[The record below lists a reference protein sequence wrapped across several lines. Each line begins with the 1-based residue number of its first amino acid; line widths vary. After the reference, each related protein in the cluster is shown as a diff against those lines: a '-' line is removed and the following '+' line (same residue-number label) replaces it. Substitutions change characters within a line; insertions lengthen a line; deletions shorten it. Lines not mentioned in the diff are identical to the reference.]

1 MPRLSAFTPFGQ
13 FKFGGAPS
21 HIEELYGL
29 LKTLWGPAI
38 DFTQGT
44 PYDEPYLYSVAR
56 ILALALKELEHA
68 GNQAHPHRAYDLIP
82 LLEADFVLVP
92 GPKDGVTARQAA
104 LAAAYLLP
112 RGETA
117 ANVVNASRALVG
129 AAFLAYVPGPSNG
142 GGSFGQALSLY
153 TDVRVPPRFLQ
164 LVDPW
169 VGGVSSWVSYKN
181 LDPTIA
187 TPITLNPGD
196 QIMVDAGN
204 SAQMEKLTVALT
216 AGPNNPPPGV
226 TPGLN
231 YFLASFTK
239 AHGIGAPVVAGNHP
253 VWSAITRQSYLVTTA
268 ATATNASLR
277 GKLNALMTKIARA
290 VETFYVVQPTS
301 TTATGGTIGPLTV
314 NAPMGAVTI
323 GATTYTNSM

>member
-13 FKFGGAPS
+13 WKFSGSPS
-21 HIEELYGL
+21 HVEELYGL

-68 GNQAHPHRAYDLIP
+68 GNQAYPNRAYDLIP

-92 GPKDGVTARQAA
+92 GPKDGVSARQAA
-104 LAAAYLLP
+104 IAAAMLLP

-129 AAFLAYVPGPSNG
+129 ASFLSYVPGPPNAG
-142 GGSFGQALSLY
+142 GDFGFAQSLF
-153 TDVRVPPRFLQ
+153 TDVRVPPRYLQ

-169 VGGVSSWVSYKN
+169 VNGTSSWVGYQN
-181 LDPTIA
+181 LDATIA

-196 QIMVDAGN
+196 QVLVDAGN
-204 SAQMEKLTVALT
+204 SAQMERVTVAAT
-216 AGPNNPPPGV
+216 AGPSNPPPMT
-226 TPGLN
+226 TPGVN
-231 YFLASFTK
+231 YFEAIFTK
-239 AHGIGAPVVAGNHP
+239 AHGVGATVVAGNHP
-253 VWSAITRQSYLVTTA
+253 VWSTITRQSYLVVTV
-268 ATATNASLR
+268 ATSTNASLR

-314 NAPMGAVTI
+314 DAPMGAVTI
-323 GATTYTNSM
+323 GATNYTNSM